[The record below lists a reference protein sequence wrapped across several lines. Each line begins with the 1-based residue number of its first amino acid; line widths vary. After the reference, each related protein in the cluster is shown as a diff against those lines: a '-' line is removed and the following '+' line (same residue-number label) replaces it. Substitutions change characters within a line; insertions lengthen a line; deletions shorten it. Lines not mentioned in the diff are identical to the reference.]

1 MLKERAEQAPKA
13 AVVSK
18 KKPGGQRQGIVETMA
33 KSAARSIGS
42 QIATQ
47 YSTYE
52 GHTGILSQEG
62 KLKPF
67 YITLKLP
74 FLLITSS

>member
-18 KKPGGQRQGIVETMA
+18 KKPGRPRQGIVETMT
-33 KSAARSIGS
+33 KSAARSIGR

-47 YSTYE
+47 LMRD
-52 GHTGILSQEG
+52 ILGSF
-62 KLKPF
+62 LK
-67 YITLKLP
+67 KGN
-74 FLLITSS
+74 